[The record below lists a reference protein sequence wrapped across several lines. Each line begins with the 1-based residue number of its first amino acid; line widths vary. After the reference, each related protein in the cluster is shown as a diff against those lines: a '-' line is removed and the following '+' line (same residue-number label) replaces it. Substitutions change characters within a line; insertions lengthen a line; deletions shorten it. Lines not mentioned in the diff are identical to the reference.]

1 MRVFLGLA
9 LLFGA
14 AVEAR
19 AQSVPGGVKLT
30 LVAGASTPTLSF
42 TWNAST
48 GGNGKLLYVAQ
59 LREVPNAFPPGRSF
73 NSWPTYATITSGTV
87 VVPSG
92 DFFDSG
98 SSSNLWV
105 KFANLHVGKTYEARV
120 SASDADGMRSGWS
133 ATVQTVAGVES
144 SDANLTALGLTALT
158 SGGTPVNVQLS
169 PEFDGD
175 TTAYT
180 ATVDIAIA
188 TSITSPAGPSGGT
201 ITVNGSNTSIVNLSP
216 GANKIVYVSSL
227 GAKFRAY
234 TVTIFRV
241 PSVTAL
247 TLSGGALTPAFSN
260 TVLSYTATATSN
272 KVTLTPTFSGSGIT
286 ATVGLA
292 GATAASVAS
301 GAASGE
307 ITLAAGENVIELKVG
322 TSSAKATYSVV
333 VNLPPLSFAS
343 EQADLQL
350 HGGAAASVV
359 LPAATGGISPYS
371 YGLNALPTGLAFN
384 KTTRTISGTPAAV
397 SSVTT
402 SNMNYVAV
410 DSNGTGSEQSFNI
423 QVAPALSFAT
433 PPPAELV
440 FARNASVAE
449 VLPVING
456 GFTPHAYSLEGGTL
470 PSGLAFAA
478 STRILS
484 GAPSVV
490 ADATLAYTAKD
501 ALGTAGTA
509 SGVITSDIRIRVL
522 EFDLDVDNSGAIT
535 AQDGIMIARHL
546 LGAEAVS
553 VAEKQTGATAS
564 EVAGNIQ
571 DGVDLGMLD
580 VDADNDTDG
589 NDGIM
594 VARYILGLRGDE
606 LVAGMGDAVAAT
618 VEGKMAALTP

>member
-30 LVAGASTPTLSF
+30 QVAGASTPTLSF

-133 ATVQTVAGVES
+133 AIVQVTTQDPRPDLPMS
-144 SDANLTALGLTALT
+144 SLRLLDLTTIQPYSGLTPAFNPEIRTYTLSVPFSHT
-158 SGGTPVNVQLS
+158 GTAFQITWPDGGEIKAN
-169 PEFDGD
+169 
-175 TTAYT
+175 
-180 ATVDIAIA
+180 
-188 TSITSPAGPSGGT
+188 GGST
-201 ITVNGSNTSIVNLSP
+201 GVSFSP
-216 GANKIVYVSSL
+216 GATVVVLSAS
-227 GAKFRAY
+227 GTPRTY

-247 TLSGGALTPAFSN
+247 ALSAGALTPAFSS
-260 TVLSYTATATSN
+260 TVFTYETTVAAESI
-272 KVTLTPTFSGSGIT
+272 TLTPTFSGSGIT

-292 GATAASVAS
+292 GGTAASVAS
-301 GAASGE
+301 GAASGAIALE
-307 ITLAAGENVIELKVG
+307 EGKNSIELKVG
-322 TSSAKATYSVV
+322 TSSAKATYGIAVTRAS
-333 VNLPPLSFAS
+333 NLSFAS

-359 LPAATGGISPYS
+359 LPAATGGASPYS
-371 YGLNALPTGLAFN
+371 YWLSALPAGLAFN
-384 KTTRTISGTPAAV
+384 KTTRAISGTAAAV
-397 SSVTT
+397 SSTT
-402 SNMNYVAV
+402 TDNMKYFAV
-410 DSNGTGSEQSFNI
+410 DTNGANGEQTFDI
-423 QVAPALSFAT
+423 QVAPALSFASA
-433 PPPAELV
+433 PPAELV
-440 FARNASVAE
+440 FARNTAVSE
-449 VLPVING
+449 TLPEISG
-456 GFTPHAYSLEGGTL
+456 GFTPHAYSLEGGAL
-470 PSGLAFAA
+470 PTGLAFNA

-484 GAPSVV
+484 GTPSAL
-490 ADATLAYTAKD
+490 ADVTRAYTAKD

-509 SGVITSDIRIRVL
+509 SGVVTSDIRIRVV
-522 EFDLDVDNSGAIT
+522 EFDLDVDDSGAIT

-594 VARYILGLRGDE
+594 IARYILGLRGDE
-606 LVAGMGDAVAAT
+606 LVAGMGDATAAT